1 MFCVRLCALFT
12 LYLSLSLCVCVC
24 VCAQESDIDD
34 NGHVGSM
41 VYVHWLMESVEG
53 AALDRLKTLE
63 VEYKE
68 ECFVGQRIQCF
79 VETVAESCRQ
89 ATGGLIP
96 EDILGSRS
104 VEVAGNQITES

>member
-1 MFCVRLCALFT
+1 MFVCVLF
-12 LYLSLSLCVCVC
+12 LPSLSLSLSLCVC

-79 VETVAESCRQ
+79 VETVAETDE
-89 ATGGLIP
+89 ATTEINHHVQT
-96 EDILGSRS
+96 EDGTVLMRAKSFWKK
-104 VEVAGNQITES
+104 